1 MAPDGP
7 AALGG
12 LSNRTIIVAVA
23 LIALVVSFI
32 LNSGP
37 ASSGFGAGQ
46 QAGYIV
52 GQTLIAALIAWV
64 VLKYVLRRP

>member
-1 MAPDGP
+1 MAS
-7 AALGG
+7 AG
-12 LSNRTIIVAVA
+12 LSNRTIIIAVG

-37 ASSGFGAGQ
+37 TTPGFGAGQ

-52 GQTLIAALIAWV
+52 GQALLAMLIAWV
-64 VLKYVLRRP
+64 VLKYLLRRP